1 MANKYSIYGDDDQ
14 QRLDKIF
21 AEEEEIQRM
30 VDIENKKTMKERSK
44 RSAKKEVL
52 DSTVN
57 SERPEPKIEDIPP
70 AKPAVKRNEPD
81 PEEIK
86 KKLKEKKKAEK
97 KEKKQK
103 KGNGFILKLIVVLI
117 FIALV
122 VGTFV
127 SLGGMEIIQNTTNNL
142 TEKVTGLIST
152 KVNKVEETPTNEAVG
167 YINAAED
174 KDYTLKELLTSASV
188 ASSALQSYYGRLQ
201 ELAEL
206 SKNNDVH
213 DTASQ
218 LKNDIMLDSQNFE
231 TYLADFELYQGGVAY
246 HQSIMKRF
254 DNINE
259 LMSTLD
265 YIENSKV
272 YSYINN
278 YVDKE
283 NQLIVTSKNSLI
295 DFLDLNG
302 VPYTDKGNSVEFVLK

>member
-21 AEEEEIQRM
+21 ADEEEIQRM

-44 RSAKKEVL
+44 RSARKEVL

-57 SERPEPKIEDIPP
+57 SERPEPKIEDVPP

-86 KKLKEKKKAEK
+86 KKLKENKKEEKEKKK
-97 KEKKQK
+97 KEKKS
-103 KGNGFILKLIVVLI
+103 NSFVIKLIVVLLI
-117 FIALV
+117 IALA

-127 SLGGMEIIQNTTNNL
+127 SLGGLELIKTT
-142 TEKVTGLIST
+142 TENVTGFITT
-152 KVNKVEETPTNEAVG
+152 KINKVEKQSSSDAVG
-167 YINAAED
+167 YIEAAED
-174 KDYTLKELLTSASV
+174 KDYTLKELLTSAST
-188 ASSALQSYYGRLQ
+188 ASSALQSYYSRLQ

-206 SKNNDVH
+206 SKNDDVH
-213 DTASQ
+213 ETATQ
-218 LKNDIMLDSQNFE
+218 LRNDIILDSNNFE
-231 TYLADFELYQGGVAY
+231 TYLPEFELYQGGVAY
-246 HQSIMKRF
+246 HSSIMKRF

-265 YIENSKV
+265 YVENSKV

-278 YVDKE
+278 YVEKE
-283 NQLIVTSKNSLI
+283 NNLIIASKNSLI